1 MIIVY
6 LNKKNIMCR
15 IILIFCFVTTLS
27 WSQNS
32 QMPVIDDFVVQ
43 HNGFEE
49 NDAGEITPLN
59 EKEINKIVRF
69 KIEADFPDVELI
81 RNIIWDSYTTFV
93 SPFKKYHYHTFIVQ
107 VKMPD
112 VERYR
117 YVDVKFDP
125 FEKKAEINYAW
136 DKDLGDFKLKE
147 VTSSNEENQQEN

>member
-1 MIIVY
+1 MY
-6 LNKKNIMCR
+6 R
-15 IILIFCFVTTLS
+15 ISLIFCFVTTLS

-32 QMPVIDDFVVQ
+32 QMPVINDFVIQ

-49 NDAGEITPLN
+49 NEAGEITPLN
-59 EKEINKIVRF
+59 EKEINKIIWF
-69 KIEADFPDVELI
+69 KVEADFPDVELI

-112 VERYR
+112 VDRYR

-125 FEKKAEINYAW
+125 FEKKVQYRLL
-136 DKDLGDFKLKE
+136 LG
-147 VTSSNEENQQEN
+147 

>member
-1 MIIVY
+1 MY
-6 LNKKNIMCR
+6 R
-15 IILIFCFVTTLS
+15 IFLIFCFVTTLS

-32 QMPVIDDFVVQ
+32 QMPVINDFVIQ

-49 NDAGEITPLN
+49 NEAGEITPLN
-59 EKEINKIVRF
+59 EKEINKIIWF
-69 KIEADFPDVELI
+69 KVEADFPDVELI

-112 VERYR
+112 VDRYR

-125 FEKKAEINYAW
+125 FEKKVQYR
-136 DKDLGDFKLKE
+136 LLRG
-147 VTSSNEENQQEN
+147 

>member
-43 HNGFEE
+43 HNGFAE

>member
-1 MIIVY
+1 MY
-6 LNKKNIMCR
+6 R
-15 IILIFCFVTTLS
+15 ISLVLCFVTTLC

-32 QMPVIDDFVVQ
+32 QMPVINDFVIQ
-43 HNGFEE
+43 HNGFAE

-69 KIEADFPDVELI
+69 KVEADFPDVELI

-93 SPFKKYHYHTFIVQ
+93 SPFKKFHYHTFIVQ

-125 FEKKAEINYAW
+125 YEKKAEIDHVW
-136 DKDLGDFKLKE
+136 DKDLGDFKPKE
-147 VTSSNEENQQEN
+147 EADSVSENQEEN

>member
-1 MIIVY
+1 MY
-6 LNKKNIMCR
+6 R
-15 IILIFCFVTTLS
+15 IFLIFCFVTTLS

-32 QMPVIDDFVVQ
+32 QMPVINDFVIQ

-49 NDAGEITPLN
+49 NEAGEITPLN
-59 EKEINKIVRF
+59 EKEINKIIWF
-69 KIEADFPDVELI
+69 KVEADFPDVELI

-112 VERYR
+112 VDRYR

-125 FEKKAEINYAW
+125 FEKKVQYRLL
-136 DKDLGDFKLKE
+136 LG
-147 VTSSNEENQQEN
+147 

>member
-1 MIIVY
+1 
-6 LNKKNIMCR
+6 
-15 IILIFCFVTTLS
+15 
-27 WSQNS
+27 
-32 QMPVIDDFVVQ
+32 MPVIDDFVVQ